1 MAGNTQTTTLRKC
14 FKTHNQR
21 MQSAKCPLRANFPAD
36 TGRYVPRGN
45 FMFRIVRI
53 NVLILG
59 ALLSLGAKAEC
70 DHDRLSN
77 AMKDYASE
85 IPSTKAQ
92 GRGKLPRLE
101 SENLCLDYLEYIYVT
116 SLSDSNQDF
125 RLLGAIALIRLN
137 SKKYSNEILNVIEAD
152 LEINSSSNGMGI
164 LFSTQTTGQKERNKN
179 TFSWLRKLESKRA
192 KGLIKKYGG

>member
-1 MAGNTQTTTLRKC
+1 
-14 FKTHNQR
+14 
-21 MQSAKCPLRANFPAD
+21 
-36 TGRYVPRGN
+36 
-45 FMFRIVRI
+45 MFRIVRI